1 MVLTP
6 PLRADGREPNFLQKF
21 GHAFVHGDIFTK
33 LSLFVWGLG
42 YIGHG
47 QLIKALL
54 VTLVQGLGLYFLGT
68 SGIPALKKFGTLG
81 TVQMEMQFNPVTLK
95 NEVNNYDNSF
105 AILLLSVIAMV
116 IIVSLVV
123 ATMMVVQSNYLL
135 QQQKAA
141 GKKPNSFRQDI
152 NCYLNEKFYVTLL
165 TLPVLGVVLF
175 TIIPLIVMILIGF
188 TNYDR
193 NHLPPSKL
201 FTWVGLDNF
210 SKLTALTADSSFGY
224 AFTRVL
230 AWTLVWAVL
239 ATFTCYI
246 GGILMAMF
254 INNRNTK
261 GKKFWRTCFM
271 VAMAVPQFVSLLL
284 VRNFFADLGIVNTIC
299 KNIGLTDWLY
309 SIGAIPTA
317 NFIPFL
323 THPAW
328 ARPMIILI
336 NIWVGIPYQM
346 LIATGILMNIPTELI
361 EAAKIDGANAW
372 QSFKSITM
380 PYILFITGPSLVNSL
395 VANIN
400 NFNVIWLL
408 SRDVYTTSD
417 QLMANANANEVD
429 LLVTWLYRLT
439 QDQSNYKMA
448 SVIGILV
455 FVVCAIL
462 TLVAFSRMI
471 KGDKEE
477 SFQ

>member
-1 MVLTP
+1 MVLAP
-6 PLRADGREPNFLQKF
+6 SRGDGKEANFIQKF
-21 GHAFVHGDIFTK
+21 GRAFVRGDAFTK
-33 LSLFVWGLG
+33 LSLLVWGLG

-68 SGIPALKKFGTLG
+68 SGIPALKKLGTLG

-123 ATMMVVQSNYLL
+123 AAMMVVQSNYLL